1 MSEQY
6 LKIGSYTPEM
16 DGKESV
22 IEREYFGQG
31 WIVKDEEAFLLYPE
45 LVCYVPE
52 LYDNTYTRQDFLDMC
67 NGQEAVATM
76 LFEMVDWQ
84 SPETLLN
91 EMYDTYEL
99 GFCPACQK
107 IYYMM
112 GEQKPCPICGRN
124 PEEVEHADTESERR
138 PSEPGGL

>member
-1 MSEQY
+1 
-6 LKIGSYTPEM
+6 M

-67 NGQEAVATM
+67 NGQEEFATM
-76 LFEMVDWQ
+76 LF
-84 SPETLLN
+84 
-91 EMYDTYEL
+91 
-99 GFCPACQK
+99 
-107 IYYMM
+107 
-112 GEQKPCPICGRN
+112 
-124 PEEVEHADTESERR
+124 
-138 PSEPGGL
+138 